1 MPLIKARTHRITM
14 VRHICRLKAPNRDVL
29 VLYGRFIG
37 DTQDYVLN
45 QLIETTIAKDREFV
59 AWCAEHPAT
68 AAPAP
73 ESRTPPGTTT
83 APAPAHEEVD
93 VTAGAGRRAGSVA
106 QGGRDERTPRP

>member
-29 VLYGRFIG
+29 ALYARFIG

-45 QLIETTIAKDREFV
+45 QLIETTIAKDREFI

-68 AAPAP
+68 AAPAA
-73 ESRTPPGTTT
+73 ESRTPPGTTAT
-83 APAPAHEEVD
+83 LAPVPEETD
-93 VTAGAGRRAGSVA
+93 VTAAGPRAGSVA
-106 QGGRDERTPRP
+106 HGTRDERNPRP